1 MNLDHI
7 NISTPYDLL
16 VEVKEFYCD
25 VLGLTEGDRPAF
37 SRRGFWLY
45 SEGSA
50 VIHLIESS
58 SHFPSEKQ
66 GYLDH
71 VAFNQ
76 TGLAD
81 FLQSLE
87 HRAVSYKT
95 SYISSLELTQV
106 FLYDP
111 AGVKLEINFHGETI
125 SSKSETAS

>member
-7 NISTPYDLL
+7 NISAPFDLL
-16 VEVKEFYCD
+16 SEVKEFYCD

-45 SEGSA
+45 SDSQA
-50 VIHLIESS
+50 VIHLIESDA
-58 SHFPSEKQ
+58 HFPNDKQ

-76 TGLAD
+76 SGLSD
-81 FLQSLE
+81 FIQNLKN
-87 HRAVSYKT
+87 RGVSFNT
-95 SYISSLELTQV
+95 SYISSLDLTQV

-111 AGVKLEINFHGETI
+111 TGIKLEINFFGESVTPKD
-125 SSKSETAS
+125 SATQ